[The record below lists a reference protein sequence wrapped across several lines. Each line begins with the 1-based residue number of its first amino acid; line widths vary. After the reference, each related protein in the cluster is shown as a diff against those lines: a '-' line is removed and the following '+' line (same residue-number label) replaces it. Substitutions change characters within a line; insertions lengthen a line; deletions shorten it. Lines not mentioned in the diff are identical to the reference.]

1 MNIDSFKKRLEG
13 IYWLNSLLPVM
24 IIYIINSFF
33 FTTPFFREYIQPVT
47 QIIMTVYAVFLAAYC
62 IISGKIWQGNRLLIG
77 AMLIFSIINF
87 LSFLITKEA
96 SGFYALS
103 IVFMIP
109 VNYLAFG
116 LPRIDIPEKQRRE
129 EIESVIYV
137 FLIFATVWNIFL
149 LLIEGNTNGLVDILS
164 GNRRLSGISENPN
177 RLGYFTSTA
186 VFFSVYCFLISK
198 KLWGKILICFA
209 FVYNLFILYLTGNR
223 SSQIFLLIVLLGGL
237 LILAYKKLSL
247 RRFLFTLLCMMLFF
261 AIGCSFIIFSRG
273 VKDGVSLYDLINS
286 ISSGRIDLYVDGLKA
301 GIDSPIYG
309 NSYSYLSEIY
319 YPVQM
324 AHNLYIDLFA
334 RYGIFSLLTFFV
346 FIVALIVYSICLIK
360 KTSKY
365 SFESADYLL
374 FVFCFILIIGYL
386 IQHLFDI
393 FIFLSGY
400 SAGNVF
406 FIICSGYLAYHI
418 SKADFKLN
426 KR

>member
-47 QIIMTVYAVFLAAYC
+47 QIVMTVYAVFLAAYC

-96 SGFYALS
+96 SGFYSLS

-223 SSQIFLLIVLLGGL
+223 SSQIFLLVVLCLLFLIISYKRYSKKVFCFYCVSIVLLV
-237 LILAYKKLSL
+237 LIGSIYIVL
-247 RRFLFTLLCMMLFF
+247 
-261 AIGCSFIIFSRG
+261 SRG
-273 VKDGVSLYDLINS
+273 FEENSSIYESINQS
-286 ISSGRIDLYVDGLKA
+286 SSGRIDLYLA
-301 GIDSPIYG
+301 GIQAGIKSPIWG
-309 NSYSYLSEIY
+309 NSYSYLCEQY
-319 YPVQM
+319 FPNTM

-334 RYGIFSLLTFFV
+334 RYGIISLLTFFV
-346 FIVALIVYSICLIK
+346 FIGALIVYSICLIK